1 MKTITFK
8 KLTIKNFLS
17 VGETPVV
24 IDFMAGVNF
33 ITGENKDNPESKNAI
48 GKSTIPNA
56 LNFAIFGDCLSSLKK
71 DEMSNFLTTG
81 ETSVE
86 LEFFCDSPRG
96 KNNFVIRRTLNPSGL
111 TVHKDLIDKT
121 RDSIV
126 NTTKYI
132 LEVLSATQ
140 EIFTNCVLIRSNNN
154 IPFLAKG
161 KIDKKKFIE
170 NIFNLDVLT
179 RMNKLIGDDLR
190 ANKQNESIEQKSL
203 EYIDANIKTYQDR
216 EARELEDIR
225 RKNKAII
232 EQRDKKAEEVSKQK
246 QILKD
251 IEESLLKIELPTVEE
266 EAELAKEINKVLL
279 LTKKV
284 NELRTTKETE
294 LRIARNN
301 LNELNK
307 HSDYCTQCK
316 RKYDDSHI
324 ELHKAK
330 IEEIKN
336 SIQNLEAELAKC
348 SETDSK
354 IADKLDDLRDKE
366 SKNKRKH
373 KEFTTLTN
381 SKNLAEE
388 RVKHAL
394 AISDDINL
402 LEEKSS
408 FTEMIVES
416 SASRK
421 KQLEKIK
428 EINNLQTKF
437 NVSQYILSEEGVKS
451 FIIKKLLD
459 LLNFRIKYYLSK
471 LNSQYTLSFDE
482 YFEENIVNQRGIP
495 VSYFNLS
502 GAEGKILDLSTLW
515 AFRDILRLQGSVIYN
530 IVFYDELL
538 DSALDAKHSELVCN
552 ILKEFAEK
560 EEQSIYLISHK
571 SDYIKAITGEII
583 YLQKENGIT
592 TRITT

>member
-24 IDFMAGVNF
+24 IDFMTGVNF

-56 LNFAIFGDCLSSLKK
+56 LNFVIFGDCLSSLKK

-81 ETSVE
+81 ETVVE

-96 KNNFVIRRTLNPSGL
+96 KNNFIIRRTLNPSGL
-111 TVHKDLIDKT
+111 TVYKDLIDKT

-161 KIDKKKFIE
+161 KVDKKKFIE

-190 ANKQNESIEQKSL
+190 VNKQNESIEQKSL

-225 RKNKAII
+225 RKNKII
-232 EQRDKKAEEVSKQK
+232 VEQRDKKAEEVSKQK

-251 IEESLLKIELPTVEE
+251 IEESLLKIELPTAEE
-266 EAELAKEINKVLL
+266 ESELAKEINKVLL

-301 LNELNK
+301 LYELNK

-330 IEEIKN
+330 IEEVKSN
-336 SIQNLEAELAKC
+336 IQKLEAELVKC
-348 SETDSK
+348 SETDLK
-354 IADKLDDLRDKE
+354 IADKLDNLRDKE

-381 SKNLAEE
+381 NKNLAEE

-394 AISDDINL
+394 AISDDISL

-428 EINNLQTKF
+428 EINDLQTKF

-583 YLQKENGIT
+583 FLQKENGIT
-592 TRITT
+592 TRVTA